1 MFLDILTKQL
11 LSLLVSDRGALQ
23 HSQRSSGAGNLDLLM
38 HPIQSQRAK
47 TQPDR
52 YSPMETRAKLL
63 GPPRYTA
70 SFFPSII
77 ALQFYLNCHS
87 CSQHCKTTQ
96 AGEGKGNPIPTYG
109 KVHSK
114 HGGAIT
120 SPHWS
125 YSRGKSNT
133 DNKAG
138 MARILRAF
146 SRHLHG
152 FKEDTICAIGQST
165 THLEACREFW
175 KDQLQVHSRVAHL
188 RAVSPR
194 E

>member
-1 MFLDILTKQL
+1 MHCSTARDLLGQETLTCWCIQYSHKEPKRSLIGTALWKQGQSFWDLQGTQL
-11 LSLLVSDRGALQ
+11 L
-23 HSQRSSGAGNLDLLM
+23 
-38 HPIQSQRAK
+38 
-47 TQPDR
+47 
-52 YSPMETRAKLL
+52 
-63 GPPRYTA
+63 
-70 SFFPSII
+70 F

>member
-1 MFLDILTKQL
+1 MHCSTA
-11 LSLLVSDRGALQ
+11 R
-23 HSQRSSGAGNLDLLM
+23 DLLGQETLTCWCTQYS
-38 HPIQSQRAK
+38 HKAK

-87 CSQHCKTTQ
+87 CSWHCKTTQ
-96 AGEGKGNPIPTYG
+96 AGEGKGNPIPTYR

-120 SPHWS
+120 SPHRS

-138 MARILRAF
+138 MARIESILKA
-146 SRHLHG
+146 SPWLQGRH
-152 FKEDTICAIGQST
+152 
-165 THLEACREFW
+165 HLC
-175 KDQLQVHSRVAHL
+175 HL
-188 RAVSPR
+188 TVYNPSGSL
-194 E
+194 